1 VAAEGKTMKIHVTSD
16 LVEPVDVL
24 IRWRLETLDGE
35 CLSSGEQFLRAMAL
49 ADTLAGSYDLSSF
62 VSFKNQR
69 KVVFVA
75 EMWQD
80 SKLLAHSV
88 TPFVANKH
96 LELSSPDLNVQTQ
109 VQGDT
114 LRVDISTR
122 TLARFVELSI
132 DGIDAVFS
140 DNYFDI
146 PAGGSVTVST
156 SLPENWTSAS
166 TVQARSL
173 YESFAD

>member
-1 VAAEGKTMKIHVTSD
+1 
-16 LVEPVDVL
+16 
-24 IRWRLETLDGE
+24 
-35 CLSSGEQFLRAMAL
+35 MAL
-49 ADTLAGSYDLSSF
+49 ADTLVGSYDFSTL
-62 VSFKNQR
+62 VSAENQR

-80 SKLLAHSV
+80 GKLISQSV

-96 LELSSPDLNVQTQ
+96 LELRKPGLKVQSHVEGQ
-109 VQGDT
+109 T
-114 LRVDISTR
+114 LCVDVSAR

-132 DGIDAVFS
+132 DGTDAVFS

-146 PAGGSVTVST
+146 PAGTTVTVST
-156 SLPENWTSAS
+156 PLPENWTAES

-173 YESFAD
+173 YDLFA